1 MKTLV
6 AGAVAVLVGFA
17 TLITSAAAPAAAD
30 ASTINATCKYLEVR
44 IAGMPGI
51 DNQLYIGWEDTAKG
65 LSMPMQSVGTTF
77 ADHDYYLTGLDP
89 AGSYAW
95 RVEVHA
101 ADGTVLWSQA
111 GTTTACWPVDLGV
124 TSPVM
129 PPVPPCGSTLDD
141 VAWPS
146 TPGIVYSH
154 DQWYGFARL
163 LPGWQWPSN
172 PPYKPLTWAYM
183 DTIKSDLA
191 VLQKEII
198 LDPTGHC
205 GIPRTAPPE
214 SALPGGKCWYQNPNP
229 QPCSTPVYNGPSTP
243 GSATTKVAEPAQ
255 TAAPARP
262 TAAPSSGVTP
272 TATSSPPASPT
283 PTPSPAASRAGTPS
297 PAPSPSATVATKAAA
312 RAATTTGL
320 GVAGGLA
327 GASVLAAA
335 GAFVVRRR
343 RHPSPNVVVLDE
355 PTPGEPIGGGLE

>member
-1 MKTLV
+1 VKTLV
-6 AGAVAVLVGFA
+6 AGAVAVLLGTA

-30 ASTINATCKYLEVR
+30 ASTVNATCKYLEVR
-44 IAGMPGI
+44 IAGMPGSE
-51 DNQLYIGWEDTAKG
+51 NQLHMGWEDAAKG

-172 PPYKPLTWAYM
+172 PPYKPLTWAYV

-191 VLQKEII
+191 VLQGEII

-214 SALPGGKCWYQNPNP
+214 SALP
-229 QPCSTPVYNGPSTP
+229 VHNGPSTP
-243 GSATTKVAEPAQ
+243 GSATTKVAKPAQ
-255 TAAPARP
+255 TTAPARP

-272 TATSSPPASPT
+272 TATLSPPASPT

-297 PAPSPSATVATKAAA
+297 PAPSPSATVATKATA
-312 RAATTTGL
+312 RTATTTGL

-343 RHPSPNVVVLDE
+343 WHPTPKGVVLDE
-355 PTPGEPIGGGLE
+355 PTPGEPVGGGSE

>member
-6 AGAVAVLVGFA
+6 AGAVAVLLGTA

-30 ASTINATCKYLEVR
+30 ASTIDATCKYLEVR
-44 IAGMPGI
+44 IAGMPGS
-51 DNQLYIGWEDTAKG
+51 DNTLYIGLEDAAKG
-65 LSMPMQSVGTTF
+65 LSMPLQPVGTTF

-95 RVEVHA
+95 RAEVHA

-172 PPYKPLTWAYM
+172 PTYKPLTWAYL

-191 VLQKEII
+191 VLQREII

-214 SALPGGKCWYQNPNP
+214 SALP
-229 QPCSTPVYNGPSTP
+229 SHNGPSTP
-243 GSATTKVAEPAQ
+243 GSATTKVAKPAPT
-255 TAAPARP
+255 TAPTTAPARP

-272 TATSSPPASPT
+272 TATPSPPASPT
-283 PTPSPAASRAGTPS
+283 PAPSPAATRAGTPS
-297 PAPSPSATVATKAAA
+297 PAPSPSATVATKATA
-312 RAATTTGL
+312 RTATTTGL

-335 GAFVVRRR
+335 SAFVVRRR
-343 RHPSPNVVVLDE
+343 WHPTPNAVVLDE
-355 PTPGEPIGGGLE
+355 PTPGEPVGGGSK